1 MLERVPERRPSA
13 ASLLQDIWFKEN
25 GVVLVSEDLS
35 MSYSQDNTLEVSGM
49 YIPGDKQD
57 MFFDSLKPG
66 EKVAYNNPNK

>member
-35 MSYSQDNTLEVSGM
+35 MSYS
-49 YIPGDKQD
+49 
-57 MFFDSLKPG
+57 
-66 EKVAYNNPNK
+66 